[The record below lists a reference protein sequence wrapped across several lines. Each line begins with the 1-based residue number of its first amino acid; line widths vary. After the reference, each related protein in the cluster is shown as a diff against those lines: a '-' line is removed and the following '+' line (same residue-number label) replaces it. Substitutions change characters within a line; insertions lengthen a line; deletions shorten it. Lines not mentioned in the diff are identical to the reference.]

1 MMRSMMRSVIAG
13 SGAAIPPNRVTNK
26 MLSRIMDVDDDW
38 IRDRS
43 GVENRYFVDEGTST
57 SDLGLVAAQ
66 SALENA
72 GVKKEELDLI
82 IFATMTP
89 DYYFPGC
96 GSLLQA
102 KLGASE
108 IPCFDIRQQ
117 CAGFLYGMQLADAH
131 IRAGMARTV
140 LLVGAEV
147 HTGFMPW
154 TAANYDY
161 MYSRADTPPTR
172 EEIEWNNRF
181 SNITVLFGDAGAAV
195 ALKAEE
201 SAGEG
206 KDRGIIDCIL
216 RANGTDYD
224 RLYVPGVGFQNRP
237 YVSEE
242 RLKAGEH
249 IPVMKGSY
257 VFRNAAN
264 SMAAV
269 SREILER
276 NGLGVKDVSLVLMHQ
291 ANMRINGRVQKML
304 EIPDE
309 KVIHNIRKY
318 GNTTS
323 ATIPL
328 LWDEAARS
336 GRLRPGDI
344 VLMTAFGAGMN
355 WGALLLRV

>member
-1 MMRSMMRSVIAG
+1 MYKVTDNMVRTVIAG
-13 SGAAIPPNRVTNK
+13 SGIALPPNGVTNE
-26 MLSRIMDVDDDW
+26 MLSRIMDVDNDW
-38 IRDRS
+38 IRERS

-57 SDLGLVAAQ
+57 SDLGFEAAQ
-66 SALENA
+66 SALDNA
-72 GVKKEELDLI
+72 KVKKEDLDLI

-89 DYYFPGC
+89 DYFFPGC

-102 KLGASE
+102 KLGAPE

-161 MYSRADTPPTR
+161 MYSRTDTPPTTD
-172 EEIEWNNRF
+172 ELEWNNQFR
-181 SNITVLFGDAGAAV
+181 NITVLFGDAGAAV
-195 ALKAEE
+195 VLKAEE
-201 SAGEG
+201 SA
-206 KDRGIIDCIL
+206 DRGIIDCIL
-216 RANGTDYD
+216 RANGTDFD
-224 RLYVPGVGFQNRP
+224 RLYVPGVGFRHRA
-237 YVSEE
+237 YVSED
-242 RLKAGEH
+242 RLKTGEH
-249 IPVMKGSY
+249 IPVMKGTY

-264 SMAAV
+264 SMTAV

-276 NGLGVKDVSLVLMHQ
+276 NRLNINDVSLVLMHQ
-291 ANMRINGRVQKML
+291 ANLRINERVQKML

-309 KVIHNIRKY
+309 KVIHNIQKY
-318 GNTTS
+318 GNTTA

-328 LWDEAARS
+328 LWDEAARD
-336 GRLRPGDI
+336 GRLHPGDI
-344 VLMTAFGAGMN
+344 VLMVAFGAGMN

>member
-1 MMRSMMRSVIAG
+1 MARTVIAG
-13 SGAAIPPNRVTNK
+13 SGVAIPSNRVTNE
-26 MLSRIMDVDDDW
+26 MLFRIMDADDDW
-38 IRDRS
+38 IRERS
-43 GVENRYFVDEGTST
+43 GVESRYFVNEGISA
-57 SDLGLVAAQ
+57 SDLGVTASQ
-66 SALENA
+66 NALDNA
-72 GVKKEELDLI
+72 GIKKEDLDI
-82 IFATMTP
+82 IVFATMTP

-102 KLGASE
+102 KLGAPE

-140 LLVGAEV
+140 LMVCAEV

-161 MYSRADTPPTR
+161 MYSRTDTPPTP
-172 EEIEWNNRF
+172 EELEWNNRF
-181 SNITVLFGDAGAAV
+181 RNITILFGDAGAAV
-195 ALKAEE
+195 VLKAEE
-201 SAGEG
+201 GE
-206 KDRGIIDCIL
+206 DRGVVDCIL

-224 RLYVPGVGFQNRP
+224 RLYVPGVGFRHRP
-237 YVSEE
+237 YVSGE
-242 RLKAGEH
+242 RLRAGEH

-264 SMAAV
+264 SMTAV
-269 SREILER
+269 SREILKR
-276 NGLGVKDVSLVLMHQ
+276 NGLSMKDVSLVLMHQ
-291 ANMRINGRVQKML
+291 ANLRINKRVQEML

-309 KVIHNIRKY
+309 KVIHNIQKY
-318 GNTTS
+318 GNTT
-323 ATIPL
+323 AAAIPL
-328 LWDEAARS
+328 LWDEAARG

-344 VLMTAFGAGMN
+344 VLMVAFGAGMN